1 MNETDTRGFLC
12 KLRTYLNPSVS
23 CYLNNRLLFQ
33 ILGVHGHTRSDEFS
47 CPHVQIAGTRRTSTF
62 NLPIQRGGI
71 RVYQPNGASRLS
83 VSVVSYLTM
92 LYIIYCINTCTQN
105 IWNNLKSISVVRYQL
120 SSSMSPLV
128 HTYTYYS

>member
-12 KLRTYLNPSVS
+12 KLRTYLPPSVS
-23 CYLNNRLLFQ
+23 SYLNNRLLFQ
-33 ILGVHGHTRSDEFS
+33 ILGVHGHTRSDGFS
-47 CPHVQIAGTRRTSTF
+47 CPYVYIAGTRRTSTF
-62 NLPIQRGGI
+62 NLPRRRGGI
-71 RVYQPNGASRLS
+71 RVYQPDGAPRLS

-105 IWNNLKSISVVRYQL
+105 IWNHLKSISVVRYQL
-120 SSSMSPLV
+120 SSSMSSLV